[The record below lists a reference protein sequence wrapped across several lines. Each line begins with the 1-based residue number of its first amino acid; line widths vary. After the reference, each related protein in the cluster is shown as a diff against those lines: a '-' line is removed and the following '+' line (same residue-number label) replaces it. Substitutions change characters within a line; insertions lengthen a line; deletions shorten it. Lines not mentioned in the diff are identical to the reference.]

1 MPQERDFPKRIIALS
16 NKALDVMEKYLD
28 GQVLDGKLVQY
39 AERMI
44 SAGIKFS
51 IRDQLDEQAKRQQAL
66 PCHLGAPGTTP
77 GIHFTDISACE
88 AVPALKT
95 GDKNSGGK
103 LNRRIRSQLAL
114 SEKVR

>member
-1 MPQERDFPKRIIALS
+1 MPQERDFRKGIIALS
-16 NKALDVMEKYLD
+16 NKALDVMEKYLG

-66 PCHLGAPGTTP
+66 KLVTLVPPEQRQAY
-77 GIHFTDISACE
+77 ISQTFPS
-88 AVPALKT
+88 VKPFLLSRPATRTQEESST
-95 GDKNSGGK
+95 GE
-103 LNRRIRSQLAL
+103 
-114 SEKVR
+114 SEVS